1 MTKKYGKA
9 NQKSWKSILNTR
21 EQLTKGKD
29 EEQVKIV
36 DRPLEQEVPK
46 VEEAE
51 AKLEERLPDNQ
62 EITELT
68 DIMAEKNEAEKM
80 DIAPEIQL
88 AEAEPEEARKAAVG
102 EDKKT
107 TITADMKIIGDL
119 EGCSALEFHG
129 KITGNIITEGYVNMD
144 GKIDGSIQAL
154 ALRINGGVVHGD
166 ILCEKTIE
174 ILPGSEIVGNL
185 QAEIVTVNG
194 HIRGDLY
201 CGQMLTLL
209 DHSVVEGNIT
219 TESIS
224 VYEGALVEG
233 KLSMEKK

>member
-9 NQKSWKSILNTR
+9 NQKTWKSILNTR

-107 TITADMKIIGDL
+107 TITADM
-119 EGCSALEFHG
+119 
-129 KITGNIITEGYVNMD
+129 TEGYVNMD
-144 GKIDGSIQAL
+144 GKIDGSIQEL

>member
-21 EQLTKGKD
+21 EQMTKAKD
-29 EEQVKIV
+29 EEQEKIV
-36 DRPLEQEVPK
+36 DHPSEQEEPK

-51 AKLEERLPDNQ
+51 AKLEEMLPDNQ
-62 EITELT
+62 EIPELT
-68 DIMAEKNEAEKM
+68 EIEAENNESEKIT
-80 DIAPEIQL
+80 IATQGLL
-88 AEAEPEEARKAAVG
+88 AEAEPEEERKAAEG
-102 EDKKT
+102 EIKKT

-119 EGCSALEFHG
+119 EGCSDLEFHG

>member
-21 EQLTKGKD
+21 EQMTKTKD
-29 EEQVKIV
+29 EEQEKII
-36 DRPLEQEVPK
+36 DHSLKQEEPK

-51 AKLEERLPDNQ
+51 AKLEEMLPDNQ
-62 EITELT
+62 EIPELT
-68 DIMAEKNEAEKM
+68 EIEAENNEYEKIT
-80 DIAPEIQL
+80 IATQGL
-88 AEAEPEEARKAAVG
+88 LSEAEPEEERKAAEG
-102 EDKKT
+102 EDQKT
-107 TITADMKIIGDL
+107 IITADMKIIGDL
-119 EGCSALEFHG
+119 EGCADLEFHG

-154 ALRINGGVVHGD
+154 ALRLNGGVVHGD

-174 ILPGSEIVGNL
+174 ILPGSEVVGNL